1 MSPPLI
7 VAFAKIDW
15 AVVAAYLLGVL
26 LIGAWFSRKRSA
38 ADDDYFLA
46 GRSMPA
52 WTVTLSLL
60 ATSLSAATFI
70 GAPDQAFHGDL
81 TFLILYLGNVAGV
94 LLVAWLFV
102 PKLYAAGTTT
112 IYGFLGQRLGQG
124 AQRAAS
130 LTFLLG
136 RMLASGSRLFLASIP
151 LWMLLTAH
159 DKPLSQARPELVGC
173 VLLVG
178 VVGTAYTLMGGI
190 RAVMWTDVVQ
200 LALVFG
206 AVAATTVVAY
216 RDIGQS
222 PGEIIAG
229 LREAGKFHA
238 VDWSL
243 DPTKRYTVWTALL
256 GNTIFF
262 AAVFGTDHDL
272 AQRFLTARSIKS
284 GAWSVIAS
292 QAVGFVAVA
301 LFMGMGL
308 LLFVFYH
315 GDDAGS
321 ATGPLAGQ
329 PVYVVFMVTK
339 LPPVVAGLA
348 VAGLFASAQSSMDS
362 ATNAMAGSFIHDLW
376 RPPNSDHKASPSRR
390 VTLGVGAT
398 LTLFAVGCALT
409 YDPAA
414 QSFLDFALSVMSYAV
429 TGLLGVFAC
438 AMFTRRGNGPSAV
451 AALLT
456 AAAITLV
463 AQPFAQQALFG
474 GVYVYW
480 LWAVPVAAAASFG
493 VCCAGRSQQANPPP
507 RGFEAVALSANAP

>member
-1 MSPPLI
+1 MPVPPLPTCL
-7 VAFAKIDW
+7 AFGAIDW
-15 AVVAAYLLGVL
+15 AVLVAYLVGVL
-26 LIGAWFSRKRSA
+26 LIGAWFSRRRGDA
-38 ADDDYFLA
+38 ADDDYFTA

-70 GAPDQAFHGDL
+70 GAPNEAFHGDL
-81 TFLILYLGNVAGV
+81 TFLILYLGNVLGV

-102 PKLYAAGTTT
+102 PRLYAAGTTT
-112 IYGFLGQRLGQG
+112 IYGYLGRRLGPG

-159 DKPLSQARPELVGC
+159 DKPLVQARPELVGC

-200 LALVFG
+200 LCLVFG
-206 AVAATTVVAY
+206 AIVATVVIAY

-222 PGEIIAG
+222 PAEIVAYLGEA
-229 LREAGKFHA
+229 RKFQ
-238 VDWSL
+238 VLDWSFDL
-243 DPTKRYTVWTALL
+243 TKPYTVWTALI
-256 GNTIFF
+256 GNLVFF
-262 AAVFGTDHDL
+262 TAVFGTDYDL
-272 AQRFLTARSIKS
+272 AQRFLTARSVKQ

-292 QAVGFVAVA
+292 QAVGFVAVT
-301 LFMGMGL
+301 LFMAMGL
-308 LLFVFYH
+308 LLFVYYR
-315 GDDAGS
+315 GSDAGT
-321 ATGPLAGQ
+321 ATGAGGPLAGQ
-329 PVYVVFMVTK
+329 PVFVVFMVTK

-376 RPPNSDHKASPSRR
+376 RPGASRSDAPSRR

-398 LTLFAVGCALT
+398 LTLFACGCALL

-414 QSFLDFALSVMSYAV
+414 RSFLDFALGVMAYAV
-429 TGLLGVFAC
+429 TGLLGVFLC
-438 AMFTRRGNGPSAV
+438 AFFTRRGNSVSAV
-451 AALLT
+451 AALL
-456 AAAITLV
+456 AAAGV
-463 AQPFAQQALFG
+463 MVMAQPWAQSVLFG
-474 GVYVYW
+474 GTRFHW
-480 LWAVPVAAAASFG
+480 FWAVPVAAGASFVICG
-493 VCCAGRSQQANPPP
+493 AGRT
-507 RGFEAVALSANAP
+507 RAL